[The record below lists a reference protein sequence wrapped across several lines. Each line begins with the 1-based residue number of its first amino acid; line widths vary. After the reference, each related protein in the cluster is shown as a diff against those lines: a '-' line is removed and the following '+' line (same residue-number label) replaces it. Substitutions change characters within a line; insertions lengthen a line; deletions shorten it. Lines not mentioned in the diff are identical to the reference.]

1 MTDAARHC
9 AHSRATRPRPPA
21 TDDELEHLVSHVSA
35 TYGASLPED
44 YLAFL
49 RTANGAD
56 GDLSNGAPVVFWK
69 AELLPRINEDAE
81 TEQWM
86 PGMFIIGSDAG
97 DALYGIDLRS
107 DAPPERYVETFDVME
122 WEYVMW
128 RGRSFLDLLLYLG
141 RRQELEASDSPRRG
155 AFGRLLRGLRKP
167 GT

>member
-1 MTDAARHC
+1 
-9 AHSRATRPRPPA
+9 
-21 TDDELEHLVSHVSA
+21 
-35 TYGASLPED
+35 
-44 YLAFL
+44 
-49 RTANGAD
+49 
-56 GDLSNGAPVVFWK
+56 
-69 AELLPRINEDAE
+69 
-81 TEQWM
+81 M